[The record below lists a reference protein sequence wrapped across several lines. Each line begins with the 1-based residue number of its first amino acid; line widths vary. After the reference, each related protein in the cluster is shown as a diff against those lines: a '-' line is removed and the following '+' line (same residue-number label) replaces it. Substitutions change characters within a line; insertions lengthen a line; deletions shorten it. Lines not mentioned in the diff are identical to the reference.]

1 MDPVEV
7 YKGRRPAELMM
18 TISLCVSIGI
28 AIFSMLYLSEEGS
41 FSLYFAYVWSI
52 FCLTIIGVLLQ
63 RLFTARQ
70 IMNIELI
77 PGAIILKDLT
87 IEAEKTKAVY
97 IKGYFKPVVGIKPN
111 GNVFVP
117 YKSCFSFAEKEDQG
131 MKALKAWA
139 EQHQI
144 EVFHKSFKRWL

>member
-41 FSLYFAYVWSI
+41 FLLYFAYVWSI
-52 FCLTIIGVLLQ
+52 FSLTIIGVLLQ

-70 IMNIELI
+70 IMNIELK

-97 IKGYFKPVVGIKPN
+97 IKGYFKPVVGIK
-111 GNVFVP
+111 
-117 YKSCFSFAEKEDQG
+117 Q
-131 MKALKAWA
+131 L
-139 EQHQI
+139 
-144 EVFHKSFKRWL
+144 